1 MLTSESWQRARD
13 VLHAAMQ
20 IDEADRSAFLDSRC
34 AGDPSL
40 RAELN
45 ELLAAE
51 GEITSGFLESRAV
64 VYAASGTVTSDH
76 TSFLPPGT
84 PLGPYVVQ
92 SRIGAGGMGEVYRA
106 RDSRLGRMV
115 AIKVMRYGL
124 SADEPSRKRFVREA
138 RAIAAL
144 NHPGIA
150 ALYDAGEAGDG
161 LYLAMEY
168 LEGPT
173 LQQEIG
179 HGPISSSTLKEY
191 SLQIAAALEH
201 AHARGIIHRDIKPAN
216 IIVTRNGVLKLLD
229 FGLAR
234 NTAPTEETP
243 SMVTGAGAIVG
254 TLQYCAP
261 EVLAGRPA
269 TIRSDIYSLGVAMY
283 EMACGC
289 VPLAGL
295 DTPSLIAAALG
306 GQIPPV
312 RQRNPAL
319 SEALGVVIGRA
330 MALAPQDRFQSAAEL
345 AAALRSKGGHPNKS
359 AIFIERA
366 APVIAVLDFDNL
378 SGDSE
383 TEWLGIGIAETIC
396 ADLRKL
402 GKVQLVSR
410 DRVQME
416 LRRFV
421 DSKDMAALGAQLKA
435 RWLVTGSYQRA
446 GDRIRITP
454 KLLEPISGEAITV
467 GKIDGAW
474 DEIFDLQDRVVSEIM
489 QSLELEMD
497 SGARKRIAAPETL
510 RLEAYEQY
518 VQGLKNYQALGKD
531 SIEAARKHYARAI
544 ELDPDY
550 AVAYAGLGQAYA
562 MRWIHRNDPDDLA
575 RASGCLERALELD
588 PELGA
593 PYGILCYVYI
603 RQNKLEKAI
612 DAGVKSV
619 HHNPDAYLPHYYL
632 AAAYWIASQGMTSYL
647 QNAVDHFLISIQIE
661 PLMSASWLNLGA
673 IAMET
678 SAYDRAEQLI
688 AEVLELQR
696 SKRGISRLPFGEMI
710 LAAVAMRRL
719 DWENALEWHERG
731 LQHLA
736 QVDSVYSETAIALN
750 ACGMADVRL
759 RQNEPDR
766 ALADLHRAW
775 RIAGEYPRMM
785 AHNRVLARAA
795 AGMAS
800 AYAALGERGRAEQFV
815 NDAASRLEIVY
826 QNRGGLIHGVATS
839 ELCRALAVAQIRLG
853 NLDAA
858 SALLT
863 KAVEEGERDW
873 RWVQSDPELAPVR
886 ENVDSIIEGM
896 RQFKELRFS
905 DNSKVPTLQ

>member
-1 MLTSESWQRARD
+1 MTLTPERWQRARD
-13 VLHAAMQ
+13 VLHEAMEMDAAH
-20 IDEADRSAFLDSRC
+20 RSVFLDSQC
-34 AGDPSL
+34 AGDLSL
-40 RAELN
+40 RAELK

-51 GEITSGFLESRAV
+51 GEVASNFLEEPALAQAAAHSE
-64 VYAASGTVTSDH
+64 AASISAVLPSGTQ
-76 TSFLPPGT
+76 
-84 PLGPYVVQ
+84 LGPYVVQ

-106 RDSRLGRMV
+106 RDSRLGRVV
-115 AIKVMRYGL
+115 AVKVMRSGL
-124 SADEPSRKRFVREA
+124 SADEQSRKRFVREA
-138 RAIAAL
+138 LAAAAL

-150 ALYDAGEAGDG
+150 ALYDAGEAGDC

-168 LEGPT
+168 IEGPT
-173 LQQEIG
+173 LQQEIA
-179 HGPISSSTLKEY
+179 HGPVSSSRLREY

-201 AHARGIIHRDIKPAN
+201 AHARGLIHRDIKPAN
-216 IIVTRNGVLKLLD
+216 IIVTQNRMLKLLD

-234 NTAPTEETP
+234 NIAPTGETE
-243 SMVTGAGAIVG
+243 SKITGAGAIIG

-261 EVLAGRPA
+261 EVLAGRAA

-283 EMACGC
+283 EMACGRA
-289 VPLAGL
+289 PLAGL
-295 DTPSLIAAALG
+295 DPPSLISASLG

-312 RQRNPAL
+312 RQRNPVLPEDLA
-319 SEALGVVIGRA
+319 VVIGRA
-330 MALAPQDRFQSAAEL
+330 MALAPHDRFQSAAEL
-345 AAALRSKGGHPNKS
+345 AAALRGKGGYPNRS

-378 SGDSE
+378 SGDSA
-383 TEWLGIGIAETIC
+383 TERLGTGISETIC

-402 GKVQLVSR
+402 GKVQVVSR

-416 LRRFV
+416 LRRAG
-421 DSKDMAALGAQLKA
+421 DSKDIAALGAQLNA
-435 RWLVTGSYQRA
+435 RWLVMGSYQRA

-454 KLLEPISGEAITV
+454 RLLEPVTGEAITV

-474 DEIFDLQDRVVSEIM
+474 DEIFDLQDRVVSEII

-497 SGARKRIAAPETL
+497 SSARMRIAAPETL

-531 SIEAARKHYARAI
+531 SIEAARKHYERAI

-550 AVAYAGLGQAYA
+550 AVAYSGLGQAYA

-588 PELGA
+588 AELGA

-612 DAGVKSV
+612 DAGVKAV
-619 HHNPDAYLPHYYL
+619 QHNPDVYMPHYYL
-632 AAAYWIASQGMTSYL
+632 GAAYWFASQGITSYL
-647 QNAVDHFLISIQIE
+647 QSAVDQFLISIQIE

-678 SAYDRAEQLI
+678 SAYDRAEQLV
-688 AEVLELQR
+688 AEVLELER
-696 SKRGISRLPFGEMI
+696 SKRGISRLPFGEII
-710 LAAVAMRRL
+710 LAGVAMRRL
-719 DWENALEWHERG
+719 DWAKALEWHERG
-731 LQHLA
+731 LQNLA
-736 QVDSVYSETAIALN
+736 QIDSIYRETAIALN

-759 RQNEPDR
+759 RKNEPDR
-766 ALADLHRAW
+766 ALADSHRAW
-775 RIAGEYPRMM
+775 RIAGEFPRMM
-785 AHNRVLARAA
+785 AHNRVMARTA

-800 AYAALGERGRAEQFV
+800 AYAALGEQRRAEQFV

-826 QNRGGLIHGVATS
+826 QNRGGPIHGVATS

-858 SALLT
+858 SALLA

-873 RWVQSDPELAPVR
+873 RWVQSDPELALARR
-886 ENVDSIIEGM
+886 ESI
-896 RQFKELRFS
+896 R
-905 DNSKVPTLQ
+905 

>member
-1 MLTSESWQRARD
+1 MT
-13 VLHAAMQ
+13 
-20 IDEADRSAFLDSRC
+20 
-34 AGDPSL
+34 
-40 RAELN
+40 
-45 ELLAAE
+45 LAA
-51 GEITSGFLESRAV
+51 GTRLDCYEILA
-64 VYAASGTVTSDH
+64 
-76 TSFLPPGT
+76 
-84 PLGPYVVQ
+84 PLGT
-92 SRIGAGGMGEVYRA
+92 GGMGEVYRA
-106 RDSRLGRMV
+106 RDSRLGRTV
-115 AIKVMRYGL
+115 AIKVMRSGL
-124 SADEPSRKRFVREA
+124 STDEPSRKRFVREA

-161 LYLAMEY
+161 LYLAMEF

-179 HGPISSSTLKEY
+179 HGTISSSTLREY

-201 AHARGIIHRDIKPAN
+201 AHAHGIIHRDIKPAN
-216 IIVTRNGVLKLLD
+216 LIITRNGVLKLLD

-283 EMACGC
+283 EMACGQ

-295 DTPSLIAAALG
+295 DTPSLISACLG

-319 SEALGVVIGRA
+319 PEDLAIVIERA
-330 MALAPQDRFQSAAEL
+330 MALAPHDRFQSAAEL
-345 AAALRSKGGHPNKS
+345 AAALRSNGGRPNKS

-366 APVIAVLDFDNL
+366 APVIAVFDFDNL
-378 SGDSE
+378 SGDSA
-383 TEWLGIGIAETIC
+383 TEWLGTGIAETIC

-402 GKVQLVSR
+402 GKVQVVSR

-416 LRRFV
+416 LHRSG
-421 DSKDMAALGAQLKA
+421 DNKDMTVLGTHLNA
-435 RWLVTGSYQRA
+435 RWLVMGSYQRA

-454 KLLEPISGEAITV
+454 KLLEPVSGEAITV

-474 DEIFDLQDRVVSEIM
+474 NEIFDLQDRVVSEIIRT
-489 QSLELEMD
+489 LELEID
-497 SGARKRIAAPETL
+497 SGARQRIAAPETL

-518 VQGLKNYQALGKD
+518 VQGLKNYQVLGKD
-531 SIEAARKHYARAI
+531 SIEASRKHYERAI

-550 AVAYAGLGQAYA
+550 AVAYSGLGQAYA
-562 MRWIHRNDPDDLA
+562 MRWIYRNDPDDLA
-575 RASGCLERALELD
+575 RAAGCLERALELD
-588 PELGA
+588 PEMGA
-593 PYGILCYVYI
+593 PFGILCYVYS
-603 RQNKLEKAI
+603 RQNKLEKAM
-612 DAGVKSV
+612 DAGVRAV
-619 HHNPDAYLPHYYL
+619 HHDPDAYLPHYYL
-632 AAAYWIASQGMTSYL
+632 GAAYWMASQGISSYL
-647 QNAVDHFLISIQIE
+647 QNAVDNFLISVQIE
-661 PLMSASWLNLGA
+661 PLLSSSWLNLGA

-678 SAYDRAEQLI
+678 SAYDRAEQLV
-688 AEVLELQR
+688 AEVLVLQR
-696 SKRGISRLPFGEMI
+696 SKRAISPLPFAEMI
-710 LAAVAMRRL
+710 LAGVAMRRL
-719 DWENALEWHERG
+719 DWEKALEWHERG
-731 LQHLA
+731 RHHLA
-736 QVDSVYSETAIALN
+736 QIDHVYRETAIALN

-759 RQNEPDR
+759 RQNQPDR
-766 ALADLHRAW
+766 ALAELHRAW

-785 AHNRVLARAA
+785 AHNRVVARTA

-800 AYAALGERGRAEQFV
+800 AYAALDERGKAEQFV

-839 ELCRALAVAQIRLG
+839 ELCRGLAVAQIRLG

-858 SALLT
+858 SALLA
-863 KAVEEGERDW
+863 KGVDDGERDW

-886 ENVDSIIEGM
+886 DSVNSLIERM
-896 RQFKELRFS
+896 RQFPDLRFS
-905 DNSKVPTLQ
+905 DNVKVPRSNTGF